1 LDRATRS
8 VEGAL
13 MRIPDM
19 HASVILHPDVDRA
32 LRDGAPVVALES
44 TIISHGM
51 PYPANVETAREVEAT
66 VRSSGAVPATIAV
79 LEGLLRVGLS
89 DGELDALG
97 QARGVRKVSRRDLA
111 YVVATGATGATTVAA
126 TMICASLVGIR
137 VFVTGGIGG
146 VHRGG
151 QDTLDVSADLTELA
165 RTSVAVVCAGAKAIL
180 DLPRTLEVLE
190 THGVPVVGYGTS
202 EFPAFYTRTS
212 GLGVDFRLDD
222 PGQVAALMKA
232 KWELGLEGGIV
243 VANPIPAEHAMEA
256 AEIERFIEEA
266 LGEADAQGVR
276 GKDVTPFLLA
286 RLVEKTGGRSLRANI
301 ALVKNNARVGA
312 QIACA
317 YAATAD

>member
-1 LDRATRS
+1 
-8 VEGAL
+8 
-13 MRIPDM
+13 M
-19 HASVILHPDVDRA
+19 HASVMIHPDVARA

-51 PYPANVETAREVEAT
+51 PYPANVQTAREVEAT
-66 VRSSGAVPATIAV
+66 VRSHGAVPATVAV
-79 LEGLLRVGLS
+79 LEGRIRVGLC
-89 DGELDALG
+89 DEELDALG
-97 QARGVRKVSRRDLA
+97 RAEGVRKVSRRDLA

-126 TMICASLVGIR
+126 TMICASLAGIR

-202 EFPAFYTRTS
+202 EFPAFYTRES
-212 GLGVDFRLDD
+212 GLGVDFRMDD
-222 PGQVAALMKA
+222 AAGVAALMRA

-243 VANPIPAEHAMEA
+243 VANPIPPEHAMAGVEMRDV
-256 AEIERFIEEA
+256 IDEA
-266 LGEADAQGVR
+266 LREADEQGVR

-286 RLVEKTGGRSLRANI
+286 QIVAKTGGRSLQANI
-301 ALVKNNARVGA
+301 ALVKNNGRVGA
-312 QIACA
+312 AIARA
-317 YAATAD
+317 YAALLAGGEHPAR